1 MSTQEKVTSAPAG
14 ALPMATAGR
23 TEKVAPDAYRLARK
37 PDGAL
42 ILQGAFLWQQGGY
55 YGYEWR
61 DIPTVET

>member
-1 MSTQEKVTSAPAG
+1 
-14 ALPMATAGR
+14 MATAGR